1 MKPRSAASPADRS
14 LRKVLSNLGWLLGS
28 RGVNAGLSLVYLTL
42 ATRSLGLTGFGQFA
56 LIVVMAQTI
65 AGIAS
70 FSTWQAV
77 VRWGQDEGERREAIG
92 FAVALD
98 GLSLALGVPLAV
110 LAAWIAPLWLPLTAD
125 LRGPALG
132 LFLAAV
138 CSLRSTPTGILR
150 LHDRFAWGAAAEAI
164 QPAIRAV
171 GATVAWLFGP
181 GITGFVV
188 VWGIAEL
195 ACAGAHWAMAARL
208 EPLSRRDVSLRALPW
223 RHPDVWRYVFAT
235 NASRTVAVS
244 AKQVLVL
251 LVGAFGGAALA
262 GGFRVAAQLGQAL
275 VQLAEAMAR
284 ALYPELVRGGAKAS
298 TLVRRTVLL
307 GGAVGL
313 FAAALGAWLGNWA
326 LGVLAGPAFG
336 FAQPALVLLALAGAA
351 ELIATSWDALLVSRG
366 RAGLVFM
373 TRAVPLAV
381 AFAGLPLAVAWFGI
395 SGAALCVLG
404 ASVVSGA
411 MLGYLVLAAKRSG
424 REARGVRR

>member
-1 MKPRSAASPADRS
+1 M
-14 LRKVLSNLGWLLGS
+14 RKVLSNLGWLLGS
-28 RGVNAGLSLVYLTL
+28 RGINAGLSLVYLAL

-77 VRWGQDEGERREAIG
+77 VRWGQVQGERRVVIG
-92 FAVALD
+92 FALALD
-98 GLSLALGVPLAV
+98 GVSLALGVPLA
-110 LAAWIAPLWLPLTAD
+110 LAAAWFAPLWLPLPAD

-132 LFLAAV
+132 LCLAAV

-164 QPAIRAV
+164 LPAIRAA
-171 GATVAWLFGP
+171 GATVAWLFWP

-188 VWGIAEL
+188 AWGIAEL
-195 ACAGAHWAMAARL
+195 TCAGAHWAMAARL
-208 EPLSRRDVSLRALPW
+208 EPLSRRDVSLRALPG
-223 RHPDVWRYVFAT
+223 RHPDVWRFVFAT
-235 NASRTVAVS
+235 NASRTLAVS

-313 FAAALGAWLGNWA
+313 FAAALAAWLGGWA

-366 RAGLVFM
+366 RAGLVFV

-381 AFAGLPLAVAWFGI
+381 AFAGLPLAVAEFGI

-404 ASVVSGA
+404 ASAASGA

-424 REARGVRR
+424 REPRGVRR